1 METNH
6 TPPDRPTILRSIL
19 ATHTGNGGGRQCARF
34 LDALEKL
41 GSVTTAELS
50 RFLDVYDPPARKRDL
65 VHRGHNITMVWDRDQ
80 TEAGEMHRV
89 GRYSIAEGAQSC
101 LF

>member
-1 METNH
+1 MDAFN
-6 TPPDRPTILRSIL
+6 PPSERPAILRSIL
-19 ATHTGNGGGRQCARF
+19 AAHSGNAGGRQCARF
-34 LDALEKL
+34 LDALERL

-65 VHRGHNITMVWDRDQ
+65 MRRGHTIMMSWDTDQ
-80 TEAGEMHRV
+80 TECGEMHRV
-89 GRYSIAEGAQSC
+89 GRYALVQGAQAC